1 MKSQKV
7 CIVLLFMGIDSE
19 NWVTLGGNL
28 GGLGLKETR
37 LFVSTSTKTHVIFV
51 VGRTLGINL
60 VSLAFTFLYMFYGLR
75 VLELCT

>member
-28 GGLGLKETR
+28 GGLGLKETQ
-37 LFVSTSTKTHVIFV
+37 LFVSTSTKTHAIFV